1 MKKKLW
7 LMGICVG
14 ILIILF
20 GKGVYNQLNKD
31 KGPDMQGQEATA
43 RDGNL
48 MTAAE
53 ALRLL
58 GFLGV
63 NKERLGETLGITEDS
78 EAAKDNYLTFG
89 KLNSVF
95 ELICT
100 ELELD
105 KPSAAA
111 NLFFDLQQE
120 SENQPVLVEEF
131 LNLYEN
137 ILHTFEEDKAPVTEK
152 TMFIIGK
159 PADSE
164 PDSEYTAVTDQ
175 GTYTYQNAINY
186 DSLYTGGLLDY
197 DNNQMP
203 EEDNTKQDG
212 QTAEEGNIKQDG
224 QTAEEG
230 NIKQDGQTAED
241 GNAKQEGQTT
251 EEGNVKQEGQTSKP
265 EESKDGSSFI
275 QDNRFRLEDYVDSKI
290 VAYVSGNSI
299 VYVKDSSDEETTLH
313 NVYITA
319 GADGTV
325 SAFLNDVTREFKTK
339 YKLSTEIKSQIG
351 DLVVQDGVI
360 TKISIKPDRI
370 GGKVLVANKDFIEV
384 EGYGKVDL
392 DEYYKIYKIYGEM
405 SMEVTNSILVGYEAT
420 DFVVADGKI
429 VAALIKETI
438 KAKDIRVLIK
448 TNNYADIYH
457 DSVKITSDKA
467 YTLKAGDVVKSYK
480 AGQKITLKPNNKLF
494 KEGRLRIETMS
505 ENGKIQLLS
514 VERSSGNPSYRG
526 TMEIET
532 AKDGLIV
539 INELPIEEYLYALL
553 PSEMP
558 SSYGLEA
565 LKVQAICARSYAFN
579 QLFANGYS
587 EFGAHVD
594 DSVNYQVYNNI
605 AENENTILAVKD
617 TYGKVIEYKDEVI
630 TAYYFSTSSGHTA
643 SLNEVW
649 GGTSSADYLLGK
661 LQTTYDVVDG
671 EAVYAS
677 AGSPD
682 SSTLSSEAAFNKFI
696 KSPPKDTYDSKYAWY
711 RWNVT
716 IQKDDLKKSIDKN
729 LANRYNANPDLIQTL
744 VGGKVND
751 NPKYDS
757 RPVSTIGKIKDILV
771 GKREKSGILSAVIL
785 VGSEAT
791 VKVQSEY
798 NIRTLLAPI
807 ADDVIRQDKSSAS
820 NLSMLPSAFFI
831 MDKTDK
837 SITFHGGGYG
847 HGVGMSQNG
856 VKAMADSG
864 KDYEEILKH
873 YYTGVDIAFIY

>member
-7 LMGICVG
+7 LMGICIG

-20 GKGVYNQLNKD
+20 GKSVYNQLKRD
-31 KGPDMQGQEATA
+31 KEPDKQGQETTV

-53 ALRLL
+53 ALRLV

-63 NKERLGETLGITEDS
+63 NKDQLKETLDITDDTETEEDT
-78 EAAKDNYLTFG
+78 YLTFG

-100 ELELD
+100 ELDID

-111 NLFFDLQQE
+111 NLFFDMQKE

-137 ILHTFEEDKAPVTEK
+137 ILHTFKEDKAPVTEK

-164 PDSEYTAVTDQ
+164 PDTEYTAVTDQ
-175 GTYTYQNAINY
+175 GDYTYQDVISY
-186 DSLYTGGLLDY
+186 DNLYTGGVLDY
-197 DNNQMP
+197 IAGTAAP
-203 EEDNTKQDG
+203 EADKNS
-212 QTAEEGNIKQDG
+212 QTAKPDD
-224 QTAEEG
+224 T
-230 NIKQDGQTAED
+230 
-241 GNAKQEGQTT
+241 QEISPGDT
-251 EEGNVKQEGQTSKP
+251 
-265 EESKDGSSFI
+265 KDGSTFI
-275 QDNRFRLEDYVDSKI
+275 KDNRFRLEDYVDHRI
-290 VAYVSGNSI
+290 IAYVSGSKI
-299 VYVKDSSDEETTLH
+299 VYVKDSSDQETTLH
-313 NVYITA
+313 NVYITT
-319 GADGTV
+319 GSDGTV
-325 SAFLNDVTREFKTK
+325 SAFLNDVSRDFKTK

-360 TKISIKPDRI
+360 TKISIKPDKI
-370 GGKVLVANKDFIEV
+370 GGKVLVANKDFIEI

-405 SMEVTNSILVGYEAT
+405 SIEVTNSILVGYEAT

-448 TNNYADIYH
+448 TNNYEDIYH
-457 DSVKITSDKA
+457 DSVKITSDKD
-467 YTLKAGDVVKSYK
+467 YTLKAGDIVKSYK
-480 AGQKITLKPNNKLF
+480 AGQKITLKPDNKLF
-494 KEGRLRIETMS
+494 KEGRLRIETKS

-514 VERSSGNPSYRG
+514 VKRSSGNPSYRG
-526 TMEIET
+526 AMEIET

-539 INELPIEEYLYALL
+539 INELPIEEYLYAVI

-565 LKVQAICARSYAFN
+565 LKVQAICARSYAYN

-605 AENENTILAVKD
+605 AENENSILAVKD

-649 GGTSSADYLLGK
+649 GGGSSADYLLGK
-661 LQTTYDVVDG
+661 LQTTYEVVDG

-682 SSTLSSEAAFNKFI
+682 SSNLSSEAAFKKFI
-696 KSPPKDTYDSKYAWY
+696 LSPPEDTYDSDFAWY

-716 IQKDDLKKSIDKN
+716 IDKDDLKKSIDKS
-729 LANRYNANPDLIQTL
+729 LASRYKANPDLIQTL

-757 RPVSTIGKIKDILV
+757 RPVSTIGTVKDILV
-771 GKREKSGILSAVIL
+771 GKREKSGILSSVIL
-785 VGSEAT
+785 VGSECT

-807 ADDVIRQDKSSAS
+807 ADEVIRQDKSTAS

-856 VKAMADSG
+856 VKAMAESG

-873 YYTGVDIAFIY
+873 YYAGVDISFIY

>member
-7 LMGICVG
+7 LMGICIG

-20 GKGVYNQLNKD
+20 GKSVYNQLKRD
-31 KGPDMQGQEATA
+31 KEPDKQGQETA
-43 RDGNL
+43 VREGNL
-48 MTAAE
+48 MTEAE

-63 NKERLGETLGITEDS
+63 NKDRLKETLGITEDT
-78 EAAKDNYLTFG
+78 EVAGDTYLTFG

-95 ELICT
+95 ELICA
-100 ELELD
+100 ELD
-105 KPSAAA
+105 IDKPGAAV
-111 NLFFDLQQE
+111 NLFFDLEQE

-137 ILHTFEEDKAPVTEK
+137 ILHTFKEDMAPVTEK

-164 PDSEYTAVTDQ
+164 PDTEYTAVTDQ
-175 GTYTYQNAINY
+175 GDYTYRDVISY
-186 DSLYTGGLLDY
+186 DNLYTGGVLDY
-197 DNNQMP
+197 
-203 EEDNTKQDG
+203 TTG
-212 QTAEEGNIKQDG
+212 TAVSDADKN
-224 QTAEEG
+224 
-230 NIKQDGQTAED
+230 
-241 GNAKQEGQTT
+241 
-251 EEGNVKQEGQTSKP
+251 
-265 EESKDGSSFI
+265 SKDGRSFI
-275 QDNRFRLEDYVDSKI
+275 QDNRFRLEDYVDRRI
-290 VAYVSGNSI
+290 IAYVSGNNI
-299 VYVKDSSDEETTLH
+299 VYVKDSTEQETTLH
-313 NVYITA
+313 NVFITT
-319 GADGTV
+319 GSDSTV
-325 SAFLNDVTREFKTK
+325 SAFLNDVNRDFKTK

-360 TKISIKPDRI
+360 TKISIKPDKI
-370 GGKVLVANKDFIEV
+370 GGKVLVANKDFIEID
-384 EGYGKVDL
+384 GYGKVDL

-448 TNNYADIYH
+448 TDNYADIYH
-457 DSVKITSDKA
+457 DSVKITSDKD
-467 YTLKAGDVVKSYK
+467 YTLKAGDIVKSYK
-480 AGQKITLKPNNKLF
+480 AGQKITLKPDNKLF
-494 KEGRLRIETMS
+494 KEGRLRIETKS
-505 ENGKIQLLS
+505 ETGKIQLLS
-514 VERSSGNPSYRG
+514 VKRSSGNPSYRG

-539 INELPIEEYLYALL
+539 INELPIEEYLYAVI

-565 LKVQAICARSYAFN
+565 LKVQAICARSYAYN

-605 AENENTILAVKD
+605 PESENTILAVKD

-649 GGTSSADYLLGK
+649 GGGSSADYLLGK
-661 LQTTYDVVDG
+661 LQTTYEVVDG
-671 EAVYAS
+671 EAVYVS

-682 SSTLSSEAAFNKFI
+682 SSNLSSEAAFKKFI
-696 KSPPKDTYDSKYAWY
+696 LSPPQDTYDSEFAWY

-716 IQKDDLKKSIDKN
+716 IDKEDLKKSIDKS
-729 LANRYNANPDLIQTL
+729 LANRYKANPDLIQTL

-757 RPVSTIGKIKDILV
+757 RPVSTIGTVKDILV
-771 GKREKSGILSAVIL
+771 GKREKSGILSSVIL
-785 VGSEAT
+785 VGSECT

-807 ADDVIRQDKSSAS
+807 ADDVIRQDKSTAS

-864 KDYEEILKH
+864 KEYEEILKH
-873 YYTGVDIAFIY
+873 YYAGVDITYIY

>member
-7 LMGICVG
+7 LMGICIG

-20 GKGVYNQLNKD
+20 GKSVYNQLKRD
-31 KGPDMQGQEATA
+31 KEPDKQGQETA
-43 RDGNL
+43 VREGNL
-48 MTAAE
+48 MTEAE

-63 NKERLGETLGITEDS
+63 NKDRLKETLGITEDT
-78 EAAKDNYLTFG
+78 EVAGDTYLTFG

-95 ELICT
+95 ELICA
-100 ELELD
+100 ELD
-105 KPSAAA
+105 IDKPGAAV
-111 NLFFDLQQE
+111 NLFFDLEQE

-137 ILHTFEEDKAPVTEK
+137 ILHTFKEDMAPVTEK

-164 PDSEYTAVTDQ
+164 PDTEYTAVTDQ
-175 GTYTYQNAINY
+175 GDYTYRDVISY
-186 DSLYTGGLLDY
+186 DNLYTGGVLDY
-197 DNNQMP
+197 
-203 EEDNTKQDG
+203 TTG
-212 QTAEEGNIKQDG
+212 TAVSDADKN
-224 QTAEEG
+224 
-230 NIKQDGQTAED
+230 
-241 GNAKQEGQTT
+241 
-251 EEGNVKQEGQTSKP
+251 
-265 EESKDGSSFI
+265 SKDGRSFI
-275 QDNRFRLEDYVDSKI
+275 QDNQFRLEDYVDRRI
-290 VAYVSGNSI
+290 IAYVSGNNI
-299 VYVKDSSDEETTLH
+299 VYVKDSTEQETTLH
-313 NVYITA
+313 NVFITT
-319 GADGTV
+319 GSDSTV
-325 SAFLNDVTREFKTK
+325 SAFLNDVNRDFKTK

-360 TKISIKPDRI
+360 TKISIKPDKI
-370 GGKVLVANKDFIEV
+370 GGKVLVANKDFIEID
-384 EGYGKVDL
+384 GYGKVDL

-448 TNNYADIYH
+448 TDNYADIYH
-457 DSVKITSDKA
+457 DSVKITSDKD
-467 YTLKAGDVVKSYK
+467 YTLKAGDIVKSYK
-480 AGQKITLKPNNKLF
+480 AGQKITLKPDNKLF
-494 KEGRLRIETMS
+494 KEGRLRIETKS
-505 ENGKIQLLS
+505 ETGKIQLLS
-514 VERSSGNPSYRG
+514 VKRSSGNPSYRG

-539 INELPIEEYLYALL
+539 INELPIEEYLYAVI

-565 LKVQAICARSYAFN
+565 LKVQAICARSYAYN

-605 AENENTILAVKD
+605 PESENTILAVKD

-649 GGTSSADYLLGK
+649 GGGSSADYLLGK
-661 LQTTYDVVDG
+661 LQTTYEVVDG

-682 SSTLSSEAAFNKFI
+682 SSNLSSEAAFKKFI
-696 KSPPKDTYDSKYAWY
+696 LSPPQDTYDSEFAWY

-716 IQKDDLKKSIDKN
+716 IDKEDLKKSIDKS
-729 LANRYNANPDLIQTL
+729 LANRYKANPDLIQTL

-757 RPVSTIGKIKDILV
+757 RPVSTIGTVKDILV
-771 GKREKSGILSAVIL
+771 GKREKSGILSSVIL
-785 VGSEAT
+785 VGSECT

-807 ADDVIRQDKSSAS
+807 ADDVIRQDKSTAS

-864 KDYEEILKH
+864 KEYEEILKH
-873 YYTGVDIAFIY
+873 YYAGVDITYIY

>member
-7 LMGICVG
+7 LMGICIG

-20 GKGVYNQLNKD
+20 GKSVYNQLKRD
-31 KGPDMQGQEATA
+31 KEPDKQGQETA
-43 RDGNL
+43 VREGNL
-48 MTAAE
+48 MTEVE

-63 NKERLGETLGITEDS
+63 NKEQLKETLGITEDT
-78 EAAKDNYLTFG
+78 EAAADTYLTFG
-89 KLNSVF
+89 KLNTVF

-100 ELELD
+100 ELDID

-111 NLFFDLQQE
+111 NLFFDLEQE

-137 ILHTFEEDKAPVTEK
+137 ILHTFKEDMAPVTEK

-164 PDSEYTAVTDQ
+164 PDTEYTAVTDQ
-175 GTYTYQNAINY
+175 GDYTYRDVISY
-186 DSLYTGGLLDY
+186 DNLYTGGVLDY
-197 DNNQMP
+197 
-203 EEDNTKQDG
+203 TTG
-212 QTAEEGNIKQDG
+212 TAVADADKY
-224 QTAEEG
+224 
-230 NIKQDGQTAED
+230 
-241 GNAKQEGQTT
+241 
-251 EEGNVKQEGQTSKP
+251 
-265 EESKDGSSFI
+265 SKDGRSFI
-275 QDNRFRLEDYVDSKI
+275 QDNRFRLEDYVDRRI
-290 VAYVSGNSI
+290 IAYVSGNNI
-299 VYVKDSSDEETTLH
+299 VYVKDSSDQETTLH
-313 NVYITA
+313 NVYITT
-319 GADGTV
+319 GSDSTV
-325 SAFLNDVTREFKTK
+325 SAFLNDVNRDFKTK

-360 TKISIKPDRI
+360 TKISIKPDKI
-370 GGKVLVANKDFIEV
+370 GGKVLVANKDFIEID
-384 EGYGKVDL
+384 GYGKVDL

-457 DSVKITSDKA
+457 DSVKITSDKD
-467 YTLKAGDVVKSYK
+467 YTLKAGDIVKSYK
-480 AGQKITLKPNNKLF
+480 AGQKITLKPDNKLF
-494 KEGRLRIETMS
+494 KEGRLRIESKS
-505 ENGKIQLLS
+505 ETGKIQLLS
-514 VERSSGNPSYRG
+514 VKRSSGNPSYRG

-539 INELPIEEYLYALL
+539 INELPIEEYLYAVL

-565 LKVQAICARSYAFN
+565 LKVQAICARSYAYN

-649 GGTSSADYLLGK
+649 GGGSSADYLLGK
-661 LQTTYDVVDG
+661 LQTTYEVVDG

-682 SSTLSSEAAFNKFI
+682 SSNLSSEAAFKKFI
-696 KSPPKDTYDSKYAWY
+696 LSPPQDTYDSEFAWY

-716 IQKDDLKKSIDKN
+716 IDKDDLKKSIDKS
-729 LANRYNANPDLIQTL
+729 LANRYKANTDLIQTL

-757 RPVSTIGKIKDILV
+757 RPVSTIGTVKDILV
-771 GKREKSGILSAVIL
+771 GKREKSGILSSVIL
-785 VGSEAT
+785 VGSECT

-807 ADDVIRQDKSSAS
+807 ADDVIRQDKSTAS

-847 HGVGMSQNG
+847 HGVGLSQNG

-873 YYTGVDIAFIY
+873 YYAGVDITFIY